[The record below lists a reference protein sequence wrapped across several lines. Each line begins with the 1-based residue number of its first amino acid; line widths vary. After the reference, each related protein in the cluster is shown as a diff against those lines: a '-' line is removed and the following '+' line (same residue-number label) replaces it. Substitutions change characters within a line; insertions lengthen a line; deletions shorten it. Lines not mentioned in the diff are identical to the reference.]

1 MAIKNRWLVFVEI
14 RLVNGTT
21 PASGRIELFYQDEW
35 GTVCDDSFDHNA
47 GDMICKALGFE

>member
-1 MAIKNRWLVFVEI
+1 MAIKNRWLLFVEI

-21 PASGRIELFYQDEW
+21 SASGRIELFYQDEW
-35 GTVCDDSFDHNA
+35 GTVCDDSFDQNA